1 LNNSSN
7 FTLKFSDQSVTIC
20 SFLES
25 SHIALVLNLD
35 LFIYK
40 QNNPMRSSI
49 KRPSDDECDLSGFQ
63 LFKKLTEHEMAQLN
77 YDKTSSLYKKGSI
90 IYREGSRL
98 TGFFCVTRGILKI
111 FKTGIDGKEQ
121 IIRFAKKG
129 DIIAYRSLLS
139 QELACTTAK
148 VIEEAVLSH
157 IPYQTLLY
165 LIQNNWQFAHHMLQI
180 VCKELREANDYITD
194 IAQKTVRERLA
205 EVLLLLKENFELDN
219 ANTLQISLT
228 REELAN
234 MVGTAT
240 ESVIRL
246 LSEFKQ
252 DQLIDL
258 QGRKIKFINVPGLT
272 KVANLQ

>member
-1 LNNSSN
+1 
-7 FTLKFSDQSVTIC
+7 
-20 SFLES
+20 
-25 SHIALVLNLD
+25 
-35 LFIYK
+35 
-40 QNNPMRSSI
+40 MRSSI
-49 KRPSDDECDLSGFQ
+49 KRPSEEECELSGFQ
-63 LFKKLTEHEMAQLN
+63 LFKKLTGQEIAQLN
-77 YDKTSSLYKKGSI
+77 YDKTCSLYNKGSI

-98 TGFFCVTRGILKI
+98 TGFYCVTRGIIKI

-148 VIEEAVLSH
+148 VIEEAVLCH

-165 LIQNNWQFAHHMLQI
+165 LIQHNWQFSHHMLQI

-194 IAQKTVRERLA
+194 IAQKSVRERLA
-205 EVLLLLKENFELDN
+205 EVLLLLKENFELDHEQ
-219 ANTLQISLT
+219 TLQITLT

-258 QGRKIKFINVPGLT
+258 QGRKIRYINVPGLS
-272 KVANLQ
+272 KVANLM

>member
-1 LNNSSN
+1 
-7 FTLKFSDQSVTIC
+7 
-20 SFLES
+20 
-25 SHIALVLNLD
+25 
-35 LFIYK
+35 
-40 QNNPMRSSI
+40 MRSSI
-49 KRPSDDECDLSGFQ
+49 KRPSEEECELSGFQ
-63 LFKKLTEHEMAQLN
+63 LFKKLTGQEIAQLN
-77 YDKTSSLYKKGSI
+77 YDKTCSLYNKGSI

-98 TGFFCVTRGILKI
+98 TGFYCVTRGIIKV

-139 QELACTTAK
+139 QELACTTSK
-148 VIEEAVLSH
+148 VIEEAVLCH

-165 LIQNNWQFAHHMLQI
+165 LIQHNWQFSHHMLQI

-194 IAQKTVRERLA
+194 IAQKSVRERLA
-205 EVLLLLKENFELDN
+205 EVLLLLKENFELDHEQ
-219 ANTLQISLT
+219 TLQITLT

-258 QGRKIKFINVPGLT
+258 QGRKIRYINVPGLS
-272 KVANLQ
+272 KVANLM

>member
-1 LNNSSN
+1 
-7 FTLKFSDQSVTIC
+7 
-20 SFLES
+20 
-25 SHIALVLNLD
+25 
-35 LFIYK
+35 
-40 QNNPMRSSI
+40 M
-49 KRPSDDECDLSGFQ
+49 
-63 LFKKLTEHEMAQLN
+63 
-77 YDKTSSLYKKGSI
+77 
-90 IYREGSRL
+90 
-98 TGFFCVTRGILKI
+98 
-111 FKTGIDGKEQ
+111 
-121 IIRFAKKG
+121 
-129 DIIAYRSLLS
+129 
-139 QELACTTAK
+139 ACTTAK
-148 VIEEAVLSH
+148 VIEEAVLCH

-165 LIQNNWQFAHHMLQI
+165 LIQNNWQFSHHMLQI

-272 KVANLQ
+272 KVANLL

>member
-1 LNNSSN
+1 
-7 FTLKFSDQSVTIC
+7 
-20 SFLES
+20 
-25 SHIALVLNLD
+25 
-35 LFIYK
+35 
-40 QNNPMRSSI
+40 MRSSI
-49 KRPSDDECDLSGFQ
+49 NRPTDEDTDLSGFQ
-63 LFKKLTEHEMAQLN
+63 LFKKLTEQEVTQLN
-77 YDKTSSLYKKGSI
+77 YDKTCSMYTKGSI

-148 VIEEAVLSH
+148 VIEETVLCH

-165 LIQNNWQFAHHMLQI
+165 LIQSNWQFSHHMLQI

-194 IAQKTVRERLA
+194 IAQKSVRERLA
-205 EVLLLLKENFELDN
+205 EVLLLLKENFDLDN

-252 DQLIDL
+252 DQLIDV
-258 QGRKIKFINVPGLT
+258 QGRKIKFINVAGLT
-272 KVANLQ
+272 RAANL

>member
-1 LNNSSN
+1 
-7 FTLKFSDQSVTIC
+7 
-20 SFLES
+20 
-25 SHIALVLNLD
+25 
-35 LFIYK
+35 
-40 QNNPMRSSI
+40 MRSSI
-49 KRPSDDECDLSGFQ
+49 NRPTDEDSDLTGFH
-63 LFKKLTEHEMAQLN
+63 LFKKLTGQELTQLN
-77 YDKTSSLYKKGSI
+77 FDKTCSLYTKGSI

-139 QELACTTAK
+139 KELACTTAK
-148 VIEEAVLSH
+148 VIEETVLCH

-165 LIQNNWQFAHHMLQI
+165 LIQSNWQFSHHMLQI

-194 IAQKTVRERLA
+194 IAQKSVRERLA
-205 EVLLLLKENFELDN
+205 EVLLLLKDNFELDN
-219 ANTLQISLT
+219 DNTLQISLT

-234 MVGTAT
+234 TVGTAT

-252 DQLIDL
+252 EQLIDV
-258 QGRKIKFINVPGLT
+258 QGRKIRFLNVTGLT
-272 KVANLQ
+272 KAANLL

>member
-1 LNNSSN
+1 MKSS
-7 FTLKFSDQSVTIC
+7 L
-20 SFLES
+20 
-25 SHIALVLNLD
+25 
-35 LFIYK
+35 
-40 QNNPMRSSI
+40 
-49 KRPSDDECDLSGFQ
+49 KRPSEEECDLSEFQ
-63 LFKKLTEHEMAQLN
+63 LFKKLTEKEFLQLN
-77 YDKTSSLYKKGSI
+77 YEKTCSLYKKGSI

-98 TGFFCVTRGILKI
+98 TGFYCVTRGILKI

-129 DIIAYRSLLS
+129 EIVAYRSLLS
-139 QELACTTAK
+139 QELACTTSK
-148 VIEEAVLSH
+148 VVEEAVLCH

-165 LIQNNWQFAHHMLQI
+165 LIQNNWEFSHHMLQI

-205 EVLLLLKENFELDN
+205 EVLLLLKESFDLDN
-219 ANTLQISLT
+219 SNTLQISLT

-234 MVGTAT
+234 IVGTAT

-252 DQLIDL
+252 DKLIEL
-258 QGRKIKFINVPGLT
+258 QGRKIKLLDVNALT
-272 KVANLQ
+272 KVANL